1 MDGQATR
8 TNRRAMEAVGAF
20 ATTEE
25 AGNGATL
32 RRPPEDH
39 QRYPMEAQDR
49 SPLAGSSREVWSL
62 EHGVQPV
69 FQVEATRHMGS
80 DILCSYCQGRGR
92 RICELG
98 DPSGRQHGCS
108 SAPACCW
115 AKKGAPEEEALGYS
129 KGGFS
134 TKVHLRNEGNGR
146 MITLALT
153 PGHRHETIAF
163 HELMETGAVKRQGR
177 GRPRIR
183 PDRLSGDKAYS
194 SGEIREYLRRHNI
207 RITIPRKKNETSTG
221 KFDKIIYKLRNRIE
235 RFINRMKHFRSLA
248 TRYDK
253 SASSYRALWIIGA
266 MLLWL
271 Q

>member
-1 MDGQATR
+1 
-8 TNRRAMEAVGAF
+8 
-20 ATTEE
+20 
-25 AGNGATL
+25 
-32 RRPPEDH
+32 
-39 QRYPMEAQDR
+39 
-49 SPLAGSSREVWSL
+49 
-62 EHGVQPV
+62 
-69 FQVEATRHMGS
+69 
-80 DILCSYCQGRGR
+80 
-92 RICELG
+92 
-98 DPSGRQHGCS
+98 
-108 SAPACCW
+108 
-115 AKKGAPEEEALGYS
+115 
-129 KGGFS
+129 
-134 TKVHLRNEGNGR
+134 

>member
-1 MDGQATR
+1 MSVKAAAT
-8 TNRRAMEAVGAF
+8 EV
-20 ATTEE
+20 
-25 AGNGATL
+25 L
-32 RRPPEDH
+32 KK
-39 QRYPMEAQDR
+39 AQ
-49 SPLAGSSREVWSL
+49 SPLHAKAIAEQIIAAGLWISD
-62 EHGVQPV
+62 GKTP
-69 FQVEATRHMGS
+69 EATVSASLYS
-80 DILCSYCQGRGR
+80 DIKKN
-92 RICELG
+92 G
-98 DPSGRQHGCS
+98 DKSIFAKVGPQTFALRDSTEIKCDA
-108 SAPACCW
+108 APVPATVQE
-115 AKKGAPEEEALGYS
+115 APKPHPTNAGFSFTDCAHKVLEAFGYS